1 MRINNLKATQIM
13 KQETPKHQ
21 PSQPGTKDI
30 DRCDSEFIR
39 QVQAFADYMNKE
51 YTKPANGDI
60 AMLLLAI
67 DDTSAEKTARLHCM
81 MGDRMRIAADIADI
95 MRNKEWGRDLFRNA
109 RIMAG
114 GDEGATDELLRRN
127 RLRLRID
134 YAVLVLPII
143 MVIFTTALAIVSPT
157 CDWTDALG
165 MAILM
170 GTNIL
175 LIARDILDRRRQTA
189 RILAERHSEDKE
201 RAEAAAK
208 TFFDMLRRRM
218 NDDDDDE

>member
-1 MRINNLKATQIM
+1 M
-13 KQETPKHQ
+13 KQENPKHQ
-21 PSQPGTKDI
+21 PLQPGTQDGE
-30 DRCDSEFIR
+30 RCDSEFIR
-39 QVQAFADYMNKE
+39 RAQAFANYMAKE
-51 YTKPANGDI
+51 YAEPADGDI
-60 AMLLLAI
+60 AMLLLAL
-67 DDTSAEKTARLHCM
+67 DATGAEQTAHLHCT
-81 MGDRMRIAADIADI
+81 MGNRMRIAADIADI
-95 MRNKEWGRDLFRNA
+95 MRDKEWGRDLFRNA

-127 RLRLRID
+127 RHRLRID
-134 YAVLVLPII
+134 YAVLALPII

-157 CDWTDALG
+157 YKWTDALG
-165 MAILM
+165 VAMLM

-175 LIARDILDRRRQTA
+175 LIVRDILDRRRQTA

-218 NDDDDDE
+218 NDDDDE

>member
-1 MRINNLKATQIM
+1 M

-21 PSQPGTKDI
+21 PSQPGTQDGE
-30 DRCDSEFIR
+30 RCDSEFIR

-51 YTKPANGDI
+51 YAKPADGDI
-60 AMLLLAI
+60 AMLLLAL
-67 DDTSAEKTARLHCM
+67 DATGAEQTAHLHCT
-81 MGDRMRIAADIADI
+81 MGSRMRIASDIAHI
-95 MRNKEWGRDLFRNA
+95 MRDKEWGRDLFRNA

-114 GDEGATDELLRRN
+114 GDDGATDELLRRN
-127 RLRLRID
+127 RRRIRID

-143 MVIFTTALAIVSPT
+143 MVIFTTALAIVSPAYK
-157 CDWTDALG
+157 WTDAVGVAL
-165 MAILM
+165 LM

-175 LIARDILDRRRQTA
+175 LVVRDILDRRRQTA

-218 NDDDDDE
+218 NDDDDE

>member
-1 MRINNLKATQIM
+1 M
-13 KQETPKHQ
+13 KQDTPQK
-21 PSQPGTKDI
+21 PASQPGTQDI

-39 QVQAFADYMNKE
+39 QAQAFANYMAKE
-51 YTKPANGDI
+51 YAEPADGDI
-60 AMLLLAI
+60 AMLLIALDA
-67 DDTSAEKTARLHCM
+67 TGTEKATHLHCM
-81 MGDRMRIAADIADI
+81 TGSRMRIAADIADI
-95 MRNKEWGRDLFRNA
+95 MRDKEWGRDLFRNA

-114 GDEGATDELLRRN
+114 GDDGATDELLRRN
-127 RLRLRID
+127 RRRLRID

-143 MVIFTTALAIVSPT
+143 MVIFTTALAIVSPAYK
-157 CDWTDALG
+157 WTDAVG
-165 MAILM
+165 MAMLM

-175 LIARDILDRRRQTA
+175 LIVRDILYRRRQIA

-218 NDDDDDE
+218 NDDDE

>member
-1 MRINNLKATQIM
+1 M

-21 PSQPGTKDI
+21 PSQPGTQDGE
-30 DRCDSEFIR
+30 RCDSEFIR
-39 QVQAFADYMNKE
+39 QAKAFANYMAKE
-51 YTKPANGDI
+51 YAEPADGDI
-60 AMLLLAI
+60 AMLLLAL
-67 DDTSAEKTARLHCM
+67 DDTGAEKNAHLHCT
-81 MGDRMRIAADIADI
+81 MGSRMLIAADIADM
-95 MRNKEWGRDLFRNA
+95 MRDKEWGRDLFRNA

-127 RLRLRID
+127 RRRLRID
-134 YAVLVLPII
+134 YAVLALPII
-143 MVIFTTALAIVSPT
+143 MVIFTTALAIVSPAYK
-157 CDWTDALG
+157 WTDAVG
-165 MAILM
+165 VAMLM

-175 LIARDILDRRRQTA
+175 LVVRDILYRRRQVA

-218 NDDDDDE
+218 NDDDDE

>member
-1 MRINNLKATQIM
+1 M
-13 KQETPKHQ
+13 KQEPPKTPA
-21 PSQPGTKDI
+21 SQPGTQDI

-39 QVQAFADYMNKE
+39 QAQAFANYVAKE
-51 YTKPANGDI
+51 YAEPADGDI
-60 AMLLLAI
+60 AMLLLAL
-67 DDTSAEKTARLHCM
+67 DATGTENTVHLHCM
-81 MGDRMRIAADIADI
+81 TGSRMRIAADIADI
-95 MRNKEWGRDLFRNA
+95 MHNNEWGRDLFRNA

-127 RLRLRID
+127 RRRLRID

-143 MVIFTTALAIVSPT
+143 MVIFTTALAIVSPAYK
-157 CDWTDALG
+157 WTDTVGIA
-165 MAILM
+165 MLM

-175 LIARDILDRRRQTA
+175 LIVRDILYRRRQTA

-218 NDDDDDE
+218 NDDDE